1 MIHSFP
7 FMEQM
12 IDQTKKPIQNDRSVL
27 QVIMNWLRSV
37 GTNLEWVRKQ
47 IRQYDRLSNI
57 SCGLACG

>member
-7 FMEQM
+7 IMEQM